1 MLSRGGNMQ
10 RNVTR
15 RLWISLVLLASRAGS
30 AADAPV
36 SRPLRVAFVQG
47 NLAQFTLDKATG
59 QYHGVSADIA
69 RELARG
75 WRQPVEVTLL
85 APAAI
90 VEAVAQQRIDIG
102 FVAPTPGRTG
112 KVLYSRTY
120 MLVQQSAFVASD
132 GPIASVSE
140 LDRPGQHVGA
150 NASDSIAGYPAR
162 TLRSATLAES
172 SDMTMREALLWVR
185 NGTVS
190 AFAGNRQRL
199 GVAIRGE
206 PGLRLLPDNIYAVPQ
221 AVAVARERPELLAR
235 VDACLDEMRN
245 SGFLAQ
251 AVQSSGVDG
260 ITVALLQEAV
270 EAPLQ

>member
-1 MLSRGGNMQ
+1 MQ

-15 RLWISLVLLASRAGS
+15 RLWVSLALIASRAGL
-30 AADAPV
+30 AAEAPA

-69 RELARG
+69 QELARK
-75 WRQPVEVTLL
+75 WRQRVEVALL

-90 VEAVAQQRIDIG
+90 VEAVAQQRIDLG
-102 FVAPTPGRTG
+102 FMAPTPGRTG
-112 KVLYSRTY
+112 KVLYSQTY
-120 MLVQQSAFVASD
+120 MLVHQSAFVASD

-140 LDRPGQHVGA
+140 LDKPGQRVGA
-150 NASDSIAGYPAR
+150 NAGDSVAGYLAR

-172 SDMTMREALLWVR
+172 SDMTMREALVWVR
-185 NGTVS
+185 DGTVS

-199 GVAIRGE
+199 GAAIRGE

-221 AVAVARERPELLAR
+221 AIAVAREQPELLAR
-235 VDACLDEMRN
+235 VDASLDEMRR

-251 AVQSSGVDG
+251 AMQGSGVDG
-260 ITVALLQEAV
+260 ITVAPPREAV
-270 EAPLQ
+270 EAPSQ